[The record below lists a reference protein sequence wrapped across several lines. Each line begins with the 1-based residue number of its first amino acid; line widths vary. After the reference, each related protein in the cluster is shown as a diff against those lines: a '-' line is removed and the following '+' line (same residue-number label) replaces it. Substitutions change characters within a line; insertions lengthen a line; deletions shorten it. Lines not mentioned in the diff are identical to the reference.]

1 MKHRHVLTSNQAAVT
16 KPHPAALVAVADL
29 EEAAA
34 VAVVVLVVAAVVA
47 AVAVVAAGSSGYS
60 NRQNILIPF
69 DGTSIRG
76 IFFNKKDFNR
86 GIIFDC

>member
-1 MKHRHVLTSNQAAVT
+1 
-16 KPHPAALVAVADL
+16 LVAVADL

-34 VAVVVLVVAAVVA
+34 VAVVVLVAAVVA
-47 AVAVVAAGSSGYS
+47 AVAVVAADSSGYS